1 MNLQT
6 MRVDQ
11 HHWLKLL
18 TVTPDFEA
26 YWSVAYTR
34 CPQLQKR
41 SRPIFLTDNT
51 QMRMHR
57 DEPKILRS
65 AALACVVLLLGLN
78 ATALAQEYGFD
89 VWTTAN
95 GLPQNTVTGLAQTPD
110 GYLWLST
117 FDGLARFD
125 GVRFTIF
132 DKGNTKGIVNNRFAR
147 LFADREGAVYAYTE
161 NYVVTVYRNGVFRSY
176 ADFATSGEPIVT
188 IVSDAKGNAVFETAK
203 GNYSLQGDRFVLA
216 SNPKDPNVKQ
226 VYWGKSGTKW
236 VIERNQVARHQDGKV
251 TTYSLNL
258 TAEELFTSND
268 LAPYED
274 RHGALWVK
282 RRTPAFEL
290 WRLHDEK
297 VTVFTKKEIP
307 ALNELYP
314 NQMMEDADGSI
325 WLLLSGLN
333 VPKPNQLVRFKDN
346 QFTAYQLNEAVG
358 AGASLVDREGNFW
371 VATSTGLRRLR
382 RKLITTLSTKD
393 GLNNNEVYP
402 LIQTANGDIF
412 IGTVQGVNRY
422 ASGKITNPGLKYSN
436 SFPFPLYMRGL
447 WEDDRARVWLGYQ
460 GEGGFGRFEEPSSV
474 KRIGKNDLPNGATD
488 FTADRAGN
496 IWIATDEGLFKYKD
510 DKEIAHYTV
519 KDGLPSDSVI
529 TVHVDRH
536 GNFWAGTYDGLAQF
550 KDGRFISYNAEAD
563 SPKGFV
569 RAIYEDADGVLW
581 CGTYGDGL
589 VRYKNGRFFNYRVEH
604 GLFNNGVFAIL
615 EDKRGNFWMS
625 SNRGIHRVSK
635 QELNEFADGKIPK
648 LNSISYDEKD
658 GMLNAECNGGRIPAA
673 IKTKDGKLWFAT
685 MGGVAIIDPEA
696 ETVNPQPP
704 PVVIE
709 TVSVDRKPIEPQLF
723 QSTIEL
729 SPQQSQLEI
738 IYTALSLL
746 KSAQIK
752 FKYKLEGLE
761 NNWTEAGTQRT
772 AIYSYLPA
780 GSYTFRVIAANA
792 NGVWNNEG
800 ASLRVV
806 VHPYFYQTWWFL
818 FLAVTAMAGT
828 IWLIAHMRL
837 SQVRKIAEAKTA
849 FSRQLI
855 TSQEA
860 ERKRIAAELHD
871 GLGQSLLVIKN
882 RTSIGK
888 RVVHDGEKVTAQLD
902 EISNATGHALEEVRG
917 IAYNLRPYHL
927 ERLGLRES
935 LNAMI
940 EKICEATGL
949 EIHARVAL
957 FDEVFSKDGEVLFYR
972 VIQESLNNI
981 VKHAQATS
989 VEISIVQTETQ
1000 VTAHIQDNG
1009 RGFVTVPE
1017 SQSSG
1022 FGLIG
1027 LAERVRMLGGTH
1039 SIESE
1044 AGKGT
1049 KVTVTI
1055 PLREEPSR

>member
-1 MNLQT
+1 
-6 MRVDQ
+6 MRLYSDG
-11 HHWLKLL
+11 
-18 TVTPDFEA
+18 
-26 YWSVAYTR
+26 R
-34 CPQLQKR
+34 
-41 SRPIFLTDNT
+41 
-51 QMRMHR
+51 
-57 DEPKILRS
+57 KILGRV
-65 AALACVVLLLGLN
+65 ALACVVLLLGLT
-78 ATALAQEYGFD
+78 APALAQEYGFD

-132 DKGNTKGIVNNRFAR
+132 DKGNTKGIINNRFAR

-161 NYVVTVYRNGVFRSY
+161 NYVVTVYRNGIFNSY
-176 ADFATSGEPIVT
+176 SDFATVGEPIAA
-188 IVSDAKGNAVFETAK
+188 IVSDGKGNAVFETAK
-203 GNYSLQGDRFVLA
+203 GDYALQGDRFVRTP
-216 SNPKDPNVKQ
+216 NQKEPNVKQ
-226 VYWGKSGTKW
+226 VYWGKSGAKW
-236 VIERNQVARHQDGKV
+236 VIALNQTTQHQDGKV
-251 TTYSLNL
+251 TTYPLNL
-258 TAEELFTSND
+258 TAEELSTSND
-268 LAPYED
+268 LVPYED
-274 RHGALWVK
+274 RHGALWVR

-290 WRLHDEK
+290 WRLQDGK

-307 ALNELYP
+307 TLNKLYP
-314 NQMMEDADGSI
+314 NQMMEDADGSL

-333 VPKPNQLVRFKDN
+333 VPKPSQLVRFKDN
-346 QFTAYQLNEAVG
+346 QFTSYELNEAVG

-371 VATSTGLRRLR
+371 LATSTGLRRLR
-382 RKLITTLSTKD
+382 RKLITTFSAKN
-393 GLNNNEVYP
+393 GLNSNEVYP
-402 LIQTANGDIF
+402 LLQTANGDIF
-412 IGTVQGVNRY
+412 IGTALGMNRY
-422 ASGKITNPGLKYSN
+422 SNGKITDLRLNYSTGV
-436 SFPFPLYMRGL
+436 PLYMRGL
-447 WEDDRARVWLGYQ
+447 WEDDQARVWLGFQ
-460 GEGGFGRFEEPSSV
+460 GTGGFGRFEAPSSV
-474 KRIGKNDLPNGATD
+474 KRIGKNDLPNGVTD
-488 FTADRAGN
+488 FASDPTGN
-496 IWIATDEGLFKYKD
+496 LWIATGEGLFKYKD
-510 DKEIAHYTV
+510 DKEIGHYTTS
-519 KDGLPSDSVI
+519 DGLPSDNVI
-529 TVHVDRH
+529 TIHFDRS
-536 GNFWAGTYDGLAQF
+536 GNLWAGTFDGLAQF
-550 KDGRFISYNAEAD
+550 KDGRFISYNAEAG

-581 CGTYGDGL
+581 FGTYGDGL
-589 VRYKNGRFFNYRVEH
+589 VRYKGGRFFNYRVEH

-615 EDKRGNFWMS
+615 EDNRGNFWMS

-635 QELNEFADGKIPK
+635 QELNDFADGRIPK
-648 LNSISYDEKD
+648 LNSVSYDEKD
-658 GMLNAECNGGRIPAA
+658 GMLNAECNGGRLPAA
-673 IKTKDGKLWFAT
+673 IKAKDGKLWFPT

-709 TVSVDRKPIEPQLF
+709 TVSIDRKLTDTQVF
-723 QSTIEL
+723 QSAIRNPQSAIEL
-729 SPQQSQLEI
+729 MPGQSQLEI

-772 AIYSYLPA
+772 ANYSYLPA

-800 ASLRVV
+800 AAIRVV
-806 VHPYFYQTWWFL
+806 VRPYFYQTWWFL
-818 FLAVTAMAGT
+818 FLAVAAMAGT
-828 IWLIAHMRL
+828 IWLIAHYRL
-837 SQVRKIAEAKTA
+837 AQARKIAEAKTA

-888 RVVHDGEKVTAQLD
+888 RVAHDGAKVAAQLD
-902 EISNATGHALEEVRG
+902 EISSATGQALEEVRG

-940 EKICEATGL
+940 EKIREATGL
-949 EIHARVAL
+949 EINARVAL
-957 FDEVFSKDGEVLFYR
+957 FDEVFSKDDEVLFYR
-972 VIQESLNNI
+972 VIQECLNNVI
-981 VKHAQATS
+981 KHAQATA
-989 VEISIVQTETQ
+989 VEISIVQTESQ
-1000 VTAHIQDNG
+1000 VTARIRDNG
-1009 RGFVTVPE
+1009 RGFVAVPE
-1017 SQSSG
+1017 NQSGG

-1049 KVTVTI
+1049 TMTVII